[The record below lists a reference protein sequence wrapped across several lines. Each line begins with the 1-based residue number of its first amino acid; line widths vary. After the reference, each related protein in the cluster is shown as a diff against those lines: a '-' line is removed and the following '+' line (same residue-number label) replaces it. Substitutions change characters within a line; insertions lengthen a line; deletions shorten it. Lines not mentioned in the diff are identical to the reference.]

1 MHILKGKRIAA
12 VLIAGAFLLTGCGQK
27 GTPSQISEPVSE
39 KENAE
44 ISATVEQEDAE
55 EVKSF
60 YAPEGFSEQ
69 DWSGDFDISKCYIT
83 NKVTGLNRFYIDENH
98 VLWGC
103 GRNEYGQLGLN
114 RPEDTDTGQYYEDYQ
129 KIAEHVVHVDCSV
142 NGYFMVY
149 LTENG
154 DLYGVG
160 DNMDGLMMNDVS
172 EDPEYDIY
180 TMNPGENIQYTP
192 KLLMSDVSYVSA
204 GMYSLSVLKNSGDV
218 YWWGRTYGINRID
231 VAEEPMVY
239 TTPHLMV
246 ENAKYVSSGDT
257 TMAAITNDNELY
269 TWGNNFW
276 GQCGIESEDY
286 CIEEAQKVADG
297 VSMVWAEKMVLNDVA
312 DHWSPYWEMN
322 YEYNYD
328 NLFIL
333 KDDGKM
339 YACGKNMGT
348 KQRTLE
354 VSAEDSGAPDD
365 QEIKGQYGVEF
376 YPIQIEEAT
385 FVPKEG

>member
-1 MHILKGKRIAA
+1 M
-12 VLIAGAFLLTGCGQK
+12 
-27 GTPSQISEPVSE
+27 
-39 KENAE
+39 
-44 ISATVEQEDAE
+44 EQEDAE

-69 DWSGDFDISKCYIT
+69 DWSGDFNISKCYIT
-83 NKVTGLNRFYIDENH
+83 NKLTGLNRFYIDENH

-114 RPEDTDTGQYYEDYQ
+114 DPQDTDDTGQYYEDYQ

-180 TMNPGENIQYTP
+180 TINPGENIQYTP

-204 GMYSLSVLKNSGDV
+204 GMYSLSVLKNNGDV
-218 YWWGRTYGINRID
+218 YWWGRTYGINRVE
-231 VAEEPMVY
+231 VAEEPMIY
-239 TTPHLMV
+239 KTPHLML
-246 ENAKYVSSGDT
+246 ENAKYISSGDT

-276 GQCGIESEDY
+276 GQCGIESEGY
-286 CIEEAQKVADG
+286 CVEEAQKVADD

-348 KQRTLE
+348 EQRTLDI
-354 VSAEDSGAPDD
+354 SAEDSGAPED

-376 YPIQIEEAT
+376 CPIQVEEAT